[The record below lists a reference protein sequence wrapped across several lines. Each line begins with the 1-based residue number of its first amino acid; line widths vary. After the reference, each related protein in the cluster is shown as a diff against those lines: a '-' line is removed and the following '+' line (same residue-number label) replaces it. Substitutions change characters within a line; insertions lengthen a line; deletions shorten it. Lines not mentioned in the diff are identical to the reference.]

1 MSAAELKEFDERY
14 IFRWYIIIFLFLAIA
29 LLIIGQAQGTEQ
41 VYAENAPVRSLERKL
56 TFEVNKSTYDLM
68 ELPSEADGQFK
79 SYMDYRKITD
89 KTSKQY
95 ALQQLCTTD
104 EYGFRRFNDFYV
116 VAVGTG
122 YADRIGQELIVTL
135 SSGVIFTAIV
145 GDLKQDRHTDYTN
158 RYTANGNIVE
168 FITDTLEMDHHTKI
182 IGDISGLDMFGAVVG
197 LERKE

>member
-1 MSAAELKEFDERY
+1 MSEQEFNERY
-14 IFRWYIIIFLFLAIA
+14 INRWYTIIFLFLAIT
-29 LLIIGQAQGTEQ
+29 LLIMAQSKGK
-41 VYAENAPVRSLERKL
+41 VYVENTPVRSPEPKL
-56 TFEVNKSTYDLM
+56 TVEVNYSAYRLM

-89 KTSKQY
+89 RTSKQY
-95 ALQQLCTTD
+95 ALQQLCYTD
-104 EYGFRRFNDFYV
+104 KLGFRRFNGDYV

-145 GDLKQDRHTDYTN
+145 GDIKRNSDTDPTN
-158 RYTANGNIVE
+158 RYIPSNGNIIEYIV
-168 FITDTLEMDHHTKI
+168 DTLEMDYHTKI

-197 LERKE
+197 LEKK